1 MEPYYCFLMT
11 FPSIPGITSRTQ
23 SVADFFDPPA
33 GDWPEELWPQSALSR
48 LSPFPD
54 GWLTVLESA
63 NRSNGGRTGCSS
75 VLIVPNQLEAALD
88 TVSWDGSGLGN
99 PGFWETA
106 GERRFTDGLEEEE
119 FRGVSA
125 RFFAHMRFHHGL
137 QPPTFEIALPFLWF
151 FDAIPKGE
159 DWLTLDRD
167 GREHGLVRV
176 RRSGDD
182 EYRVD
187 VDAAQLR
194 RYLAA
199 ADLLLLVQH
208 DIHLV
213 SQEQIKEDVFAEYR
227 TDAAHFD
234 WSAHDSGKWSI
245 ARTGSF
251 SRLLGKIAVFP
262 SQAEADDGLHG
273 GPYEEFIIGRDP
285 ISGDLIRYTCD
296 PNALRTYFDPPD
308 DRPHQLTPV
317 YFRLEVLGR
326 YVSEPHRYQV
336 TRTRLTCLDLW
347 GVDAVRNSEDLLEVY
362 LSDIGER
369 LPRSERPHW
378 LAFNV
383 PPGGKMDEGRFRRDF
398 LNQPAPTPNPV
409 GNLLRS
415 VQSLDE
421 AFTARWG
428 RPLRNSLKEP
438 LKTEFEH
445 LYGPVTEDPSA
456 LMSPILTLT
465 KGLIDSLDVK
475 LLREITGVKDT
486 SKKSLALLRDMVAM
500 EGGDTEAIA
509 DPLAALQRI
518 RSKGQAHRSD
528 TGRMKLLADEGLEGM
543 SPLRQFDLICE
554 RTTGALNAL
563 RDLVGASDAS

>member
-1 MEPYYCFLMT
+1 MT
-11 FPSIPGITSRTQ
+11 FPSIPGITSRDQ

-33 GDWPEELWPQSALSR
+33 GEWPQELWPKAALSR
-48 LSPFPD
+48 FSPFPD
-54 GWLTVLESA
+54 GWLTILESA
-63 NRSNGGRTGCSS
+63 DGPNGERTGCSS
-75 VLIVPNQLEAALD
+75 VLIVPDHLEAALD
-88 TVSWDGSGLGN
+88 SVSWDGSGLGN
-99 PGFWETA
+99 PGFWESA
-106 GERRFTDGLEEEE
+106 EERRFTDGLEEEE

-137 QPPTFEIALPFLWF
+137 QPPSFEMALPFLWF

-159 DWLTLDRD
+159 DWFTLDRD

-176 RRSGDD
+176 TRSGDD

-199 ADLLLLVQH
+199 ADLILLVQH
-208 DIHLV
+208 DIHLA
-213 SQEQIKEDVFAEYR
+213 SQEPIKDDVFAEYR

-234 WSAHDSGKWSI
+234 WSAHEARKWS
-245 ARTGSF
+245 TGEPGTF
-251 SRLLGKIAVFP
+251 SRLLGKIAVMP
-262 SQAEADDGLHG
+262 NQDDPDVDRLG
-273 GPYEEFIIGRDP
+273 GPYEEFVIDRDP
-285 ISGDLIRYTCD
+285 LSGKLIRYTCD
-296 PNALRTYFDPPD
+296 PNELRTYFDSADD

-326 YVSEPHRYQV
+326 YVSEPHRYHV

-369 LPRSERPHW
+369 IPRSERPHW

-383 PPGGKMDEGRFRRDF
+383 PPRGKMDEGRFRRDF
-398 LNQPAPTPNPV
+398 LNQPAPTANPV

-415 VQSLDE
+415 VQSVDD

-428 RPLRNSLKEP
+428 GPMRTALKEP

-475 LLREITGVKDT
+475 LLRGITGVQDT
-486 SKKSLALLRDMVAM
+486 SNKSLELLRELVGM
-500 EGGDTEAIA
+500 EEGDVSVIVG
-509 DPLAALQRI
+509 PLVALQRI

-554 RTTGALNAL
+554 RVTLALNAL
-563 RDLVGASDAS
+563 RDLVGASDES

>member
-1 MEPYYCFLMT
+1 MSL
-11 FPSIPGITSRTQ
+11 PSIPGFTSQER

-33 GDWPEELWPQSALSR
+33 SDWPKELWPKAALSR
-48 LSPFPD
+48 LTPFPD

-63 NRSNGGRTGCSS
+63 DGPDGERTGCSS
-75 VLIVPNQLEAALD
+75 VLIVPEQLEAALD
-88 TVSWDGSGLGN
+88 SVSWDGSGLGN
-99 PGFWETA
+99 PGFWESA

-137 QPPTFEIALPFLWF
+137 QPPSFEVALPFLWF

-159 DWLTLDRD
+159 DWFTLDSD

-176 RRSGDD
+176 TRFDDD

-199 ADLLLLVQH
+199 ADLVLLVQH
-208 DIHLV
+208 DVHLV
-213 SQEQIKEDVFAEYR
+213 SQEPIKEDVFTEYR

-234 WSAHDSGKWSI
+234 WSAHDSRTWST

-262 SQAEADDGLHG
+262 SQGDDDDGFHG
-273 GPYEEFIIGRDP
+273 GPFEEFIIDRDP
-285 ISGDLIRYTCD
+285 LSGDLIRHTCD
-296 PNALRTYFDPPD
+296 PNALRTNFDPPD

-326 YVSEPHRYQV
+326 YVSEPHRYHV

-369 LPRSERPHW
+369 IPRSERPHW

-383 PPGGKMDEGRFRRDF
+383 PPRGKMDEGRFRRDF

-415 VQSLDE
+415 VQGVDD

-428 RPLRNSLKEP
+428 RPLRTALTDP

-445 LYGPVTEDPSA
+445 LYGPVTEDSSA

-465 KGLIDSLDVK
+465 KGLIDSLDLK
-475 LLREITGVKDT
+475 LLREITAVTDT
-486 SKKSLALLRDMVAM
+486 SRKSLELLRELAAM
-500 EGGDTEAIA
+500 QGGDA
-509 DPLAALQRI
+509 DVIVGPLATLQRI

-554 RTTGALNAL
+554 RVTDALNAM
-563 RDLVGASDAS
+563 RDFVGASDES